1 MYVCI
6 FINKT
11 KTLWEFIITKFLMT
25 ITLNQYLPCS
35 KVHNDF
41 ILKIITSALCIY
53 WTVRHNK
60 LCMNDWRLF
69 FVITPNYI
77 VSICTTKLK
86 VQTLGYWPHPAC
98 ILFSDVMKHTQF
110 PLDSSIVLSMA
121 SNGKTAPE
129 LDFCLGFYTTET
141 GYILFRL
148 SIDMS
153 MLESLSMFT
162 PKSGSLW
169 PAMFIDYTAYSTN

>member
-1 MYVCI
+1 MYEWL
-6 FINKT
+6 KT
-11 KTLWEFIITKFLMT
+11 FLCDHAK
-25 ITLNQYLPCS
+25 L
-35 KVHNDF
+35 H
-41 ILKIITSALCIY
+41 CIY
-53 WTVRHNK
+53 LYYQAQSTDAG
-60 LCMNDWRLF
+60 L
-69 FVITPNYI
+69 
-77 VSICTTKLK
+77 
-86 VQTLGYWPHPAC
+86 
-98 ILFSDVMKHTQF
+98 SDVMKHTQF